1 MCKWNE
7 DTIDVPN
14 NTEVNMTNHNEAN
27 KKPNLQAYLP
37 PTEMVQQELAK
48 AKSVDDFFGKEG
60 IFARLFANTLEQML
74 QAELSEHLGYEPH
87 EAKGRN
93 SGNNRN
99 GSYNRKLRTS
109 AGEATIQVPRD
120 RNGTFEPV
128 ILPKG
133 GASTTNEL
141 EDKIIGMYAKGMSV
155 RDIQEQLNELYGV
168 AVSPTTLSAITDK
181 VWGLVEAWQSRPLAS
196 IYAIL
201 YLDAIHLKLR
211 RENKVENTA
220 VYIVLGVDLEG
231 HRDVLGHWIG
241 DGAEGAN
248 FWLSVISDLQARGVK
263 DILIACMDG
272 LTGFKEAIQ
281 AVFPKTEIQ
290 RCVIHQIRN
299 SLKYISWKDRK
310 AFMADLRQVY
320 QAPTREAAKAA
331 LERLKEVWGGRYA
344 VAVRSW
350 ENHWDDLTTFFD
362 YPGEIRRL
370 IYTTNTVEGYNR
382 QLRKIIKSKGAFPSG
397 DAARKLLFLANRDI
411 TKKWSMP
418 IYNWPLIL
426 NQLVIR
432 FEQRLSF

>member
-1 MCKWNE
+1 
-7 DTIDVPN
+7 
-14 NTEVNMTNHNEAN
+14 MTNHNEAS
-27 KKPNLQAYLP
+27 KKANIQDYMP
-37 PTEMVQQELAK
+37 PAEKVQQELAK
-48 AKSVDDFFGKEG
+48 AKSMDDFFGKEG
-60 IFARLFANTLEQML
+60 IFARLFASTMEQML
-74 QAELSEHLGYEPH
+74 QAELTEHLGYEPH

-99 GSYNRKLRTS
+99 GSYQRKIRTS
-109 AGEATIQVPRD
+109 EGETTIEVPRD
-120 RNGTFEPV
+120 RNGSFAPV

-133 GASTTNEL
+133 SASMTNEL

-155 RDIQEQLNELYGV
+155 RDIQAQLEELYGV
-168 AVSPTTLSAITDK
+168 QVSPATVSAITDK

-196 IYAIL
+196 IYAIV
-201 YLDAIHLKLR
+201 YLDAIHLKIR

-220 VYIVLGVDLEG
+220 VYVVLGVDLEG

-241 DGAEGAN
+241 DGGEGAN

-272 LTGFKEAIQ
+272 LTGFKDAIL

-310 AFMADLRQVY
+310 AFMVDLRQVY
-320 QAPTREAAKAA
+320 GAPTREAAEAA
-331 LERLKEVWGGRYA
+331 LEALDAKWSGRYA
-344 VAVRSW
+344 VAIRSW
-350 ENHWDDLTTFFD
+350 QNNWEDLSTFFRF
-362 YPGEIRRL
+362 PAEIRRL
-370 IYTTNTVEGYNR
+370 IYTTNSVEGYNR
-382 QLRKIIKSKGAFPSG
+382 QIRKVIKTKGAFPSG
-397 DAARKLLFLANRDI
+397 DAAKKLLFLAYRDI